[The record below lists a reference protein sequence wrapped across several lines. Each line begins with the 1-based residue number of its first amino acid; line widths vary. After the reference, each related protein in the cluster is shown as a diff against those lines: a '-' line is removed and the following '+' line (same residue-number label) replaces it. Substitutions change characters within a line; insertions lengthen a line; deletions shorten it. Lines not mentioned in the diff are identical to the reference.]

1 MLIRTEFFRPK
12 YSLVEKPGK
21 LQWNFVGLVC
31 LNVKLY
37 MSDISR
43 ILLLESE
50 VAYHISTYRH
60 IWYDIL
66 PVDQST
72 VIEVPNGNGDMKM
85 AVMSNNSKP
94 ELKRRTSGFCRYEW
108 HSVIHWG
115 FSLGCW
121 RRCSIFC
128 IVSFL

>member
-72 VIEVPNGNGDMKM
+72 VIEVPNGNGDMDFVGM
-85 AVMSNNSKP
+85 NGTVLYTGDFRWGVGDAAQYSA
-94 ELKRRTSGFCRYEW
+94 LY
-108 HSVIHWG
+108 HS
-115 FSLGCW
+115 FSQTEFFNGLNDFTTLC
-121 RRCSIFC
+121 
-128 IVSFL
+128 